1 MEKGKLTVIKLLIV
15 LISFCLIDRGITLF
29 ISGNNVQNIFSLSH
43 TNDLEIP
50 HQQHLLNFT
59 EDEEWMEINK
69 FDTSCLNLN
78 SIEFLSSS
86 EFVSQEFADSIW
98 QPPKF
103 V

>member
-1 MEKGKLTVIKLLIV
+1 MEKGKHTLIKFLIV
-15 LISFCLIDRGITLF
+15 LISFCLTDRGISLF
-29 ISGNNVQNIFSLSH
+29 VFGNDVQNIISLNH

-59 EDEEWMEINK
+59 EDEEWVEIFK
-69 FDTSCLNLN
+69 FDTSRLNLN
-78 SIEFLSSS
+78 SIGFL
-86 EFVSQEFADSIW
+86 FNFKFNPQEFSDSIW